1 MKLLFKKLLVLL
13 ACASA
18 IGSAHALDHTLSLGT
33 LNATGAVQ
41 AEFYTTPSVTIPY
54 SFADLFNF
62 TLGAQSQLVTAGAV
76 SLAPA
81 GASSGLMHTSDLTL
95 TLYSGADAGGSV
107 LSTANSAGGAMIST
121 NDMLGAGSYSARVS
135 GTADGLVGGGYLFSI
150 AAVPEPA
157 EWMLLLCGLV
167 TMGFIAR
174 RRMGSDWPTP

>member
-1 MKLLFKKLLVLL
+1 MNLLKRLLAVL
-13 ACASA
+13 ACAGVM
-18 IGSAHALDHTLSLGT
+18 GSAHALDHTLSLGP
-33 LNATGAVQ
+33 LAATTAVQ

-81 GASSGLMHTSDLTL
+81 GDSAGLMHTSNLTL

-107 LSTANSAGGAMIST
+107 LSTASSAGGAMIGTSDT
-121 NDMLGAGSYSARVS
+121 LGAGSYSAKVT
-135 GTADGLVGGGYLFSI
+135 GTADGVVGGGYLFSI

-167 TMGFIAR
+167 TIGFIAR
-174 RRMGSDWPTP
+174 RRLGGEWPAL